1 MANEIS
7 DMVIDEISLVD
18 DPANEQA
25 RVLIVKAKKKM
36 PKPAGNMPSEDE
48 PTDESSDEYTD
59 EEVEG
64 LKKAAADI
72 RERASRTQTGGLPD
86 IDAAAAAAAS
96 LTEYQMDIEALSK
109 ALEDA
114 ETKLTTLNKRV
125 DEAEAALAEAHDVI
139 TAKDAEIATLS
150 KSRGP
155 NDDDDAEEAFFKS
168 LPAKVR
174 KRLEDSEAIAKA
186 AQAELSA
193 MREKAETSEAISK
206 ARGYK
211 VGNAEVVGPLML
223 RIAKGVTTQA
233 DVEVLEGILK
243 GAGEVSETSDLFRAM
258 GSDTAPDGDP
268 ESLLKAKAEEI
279 RKAHSGMSFEQAYEK
294 ALVLN
299 PSLYNAYISKR
310 RGA

>member
-1 MANEIS
+1 MAAEVS
-7 DMVIDEISLVD
+7 EMVIDEISLVD

-25 RVLIVKAKKKM
+25 RVLIVKRKKTT
-36 PKPAGNMPSEDE
+36 PKPSAAMLAEDE
-48 PTDESSDEYTD
+48 MADESAEDEAED
-59 EEVEG
+59 EAAG
-64 LKKAAADI
+64 LKKATADTS
-72 RERASRTQTGGLPD
+72 ELELLTHAGGDPD
-86 IDAAAAAAAS
+86 DTD
-96 LTEYQMDIEALSK
+96 LEHQMDIEALSK

-114 ETKLTTLNKRV
+114 ENKLTTLNKRV
-125 DEAEAALAEAHDVI
+125 DEAEAALADAHDVI

-150 KSRGP
+150 KARGP
-155 NDDDDAEEAFFKS
+155 ADEDDAEEAFFKS

-174 KRLEDSEAIAKA
+174 KRLEESESIAKA

-193 MREKAETSEAISK
+193 MRDKAETSEAIAK

-223 RIAKGVTTQA
+223 RISKGATTQA

-243 GAGEVSETSDLFRAM
+243 GAGEVSDQSALFRAM

-279 RKAHSGMSFEQAYEK
+279 RKANSGMSFEQAYEK
-294 ALVLN
+294 ALVMN